1 MLITWWVG
9 EVWEKLQHPKYDKLR
24 MSCWQKT
31 GRLVTAYGA
40 DDHLVKQEGI
50 PNYSVRPLFLLDPAD
65 QLPAS
70 NNPPAGV
77 PKVSHEIVQT
87 LEDQTELLDE
97 NEEIHEDKESIFE
110 ILDTL
115 LLA

>member
-9 EVWEKLQHPKYDKLR
+9 EAWEKLQRPEYDKLR

-31 GRLVTAYGA
+31 GCLMTADGT
-40 DDHLVKQEGI
+40 DDHLIKPEGI
-50 PNYSVRPLFLLDPAD
+50 PNYSVPRPLLLDPGD
-65 QLPAS
+65 KLPAS
-70 NNPPAGV
+70 NNPPPDVREA
-77 PKVSHEIVQT
+77 SDEIVQT
-87 LEDQTELLDE
+87 LEDETELLDE
-97 NEEIHEDKESIFE
+97 SEEIDEDKKNIFE